1 MRSLAFQNL
10 FDFVEVRKLLD
21 GVFARHL
28 VAVKLSSTETK
39 KLRERVKI
47 YRKNRRGSAWISSS
61 KLRTKERK
69 RGHSRPTT
77 LIPFFANRSP
87 AVSIIALPVAFF
99 TTCKKTS
106 MKFLLSIDSNVGEK
120 VYFYI

>member
-87 AVSIIALPVAFF
+87 VAFF

-106 MKFLLSIDSNVGEK
+106 MKFLLSIDSNIGEK